1 MFSLYIV
8 YLLTMSTGNSAYE
21 SRPKSTNMVSQTNF
35 HRLCNRSTTNSYNNL
50 RPLLYLRSHSK
61 FALGNGTR
69 NTITENSSNTIG
81 SGVVPPK
88 SNVMYEVTVTQKV
101 MDTSRLNPYFSI
113 QKALTKKQIA
123 NDVYQNEWC
132 RPPESDKDANCDYSM
147 KRAIRL
153 YTNAAK
159 DMEALLQGTYFQQV
173 AEKDHPQKHESRQ
186 ILLDSLNNI
195 VAVHLRQKEYHKAK
209 ISAVE
214 VLKID
219 PNNIKALLRAAK
231 AALMDPA
238 STMEEVSAAIKAAES
253 SVSTCSG
260 NKSMN
265 EKELKRLKIK
275 LKKKQVDYK
284 EKSKQMFG
292 NKLRSIPSVSEQD
305 TKPQL
310 ARTATSP
317 KKEERSDSLFWKD
330 QLYSILMQTI
340 IPLIVLFL
348 IKYLYVGKGGSTD
361 TN

>member
-1 MFSLYIV
+1 M
-8 YLLTMSTGNSAYE
+8 
-21 SRPKSTNMVSQTNF
+21 
-35 HRLCNRSTTNSYNNL
+35 RS
-50 RPLLYLRSHSK
+50 LLYLRSHSK

-69 NTITENSSNTIG
+69 ITITEKSSNTIG

-88 SNVMYEVTVTQKV
+88 SNVLYEVTVAQKV
-101 MDTSRLNPYFSI
+101 MDTSRLNPYFTI
-113 QKALTKKQIA
+113 QKALTKKKIA

-132 RPPESDKDANCDYSM
+132 KPPETDEDADCDYSM

-159 DMEALLQGTYFQQV
+159 DMEALLQGKYFQLV

-195 VAVHLRQKEYHKAK
+195 AAVHLRQKEYHKAK

-253 SVSTCSG
+253 SISTCSN

-265 EKELKRLKIK
+265 EKELKRLKNK
-275 LKKKQVDYK
+275 LKEKQVDYK

-305 TKPQL
+305 TTEPQ

-317 KKEERSDSLFWKD
+317 KKEERSDSLFWKKH
-330 QLYSILMQTI
+330 LYTILLQTI
-340 IPLIVLFL
+340 IPLIVIFL
-348 IKYLYVGKGGSTD
+348 IKYLYVSTNKGGAAGATD
-361 TN
+361 TNSINGRI